1 MPRRAITSRRF
12 PSARS
17 RIVLHALVAVIWA
30 FPIAVGL
37 FSSSVP
43 SPASSKSR
51 LIQQTDANL
60 GTGFQSLFHDVRQ
73 SYFALSLTPS
83 TKDKDLTP
91 VRPGIEGEEA
101 TEGGGDWFM
110 LQRTYGSTAIP
121 PDARSRAW
129 ETSNDFETNSF
140 FKPQAAAAV
149 WRSIGPSPPASAWS

>member
-73 SYFALSLTPS
+73 SYLALSLTPS
-83 TKDKDLTP
+83 TKDKDLKP
-91 VRPGIEGEEA
+91 GLPGIDGEED
-101 TEGGGDWFM
+101 TES
-110 LQRTYGSTAIP
+110 QA
-121 PDARSRAW
+121 
-129 ETSNDFETNSF
+129 SNPYLSLRE
-140 FKPQAAAAV
+140 
-149 WRSIGPSPPASAWS
+149 